1 MNRIER
7 MIADRCPDGV
17 DFENLGELVQIKN
30 GSDYKHLG
38 TGSVPVYGSGGIM
51 TAVDRFVYSG
61 PSVLIPRKGSLDKLY
76 FVEGPFWTVDTIFYT
91 IVGERIDPR
100 FLFHY
105 LANAHLENLNQAGGV
120 PSLTQTV
127 LKNLMIPV
135 PPLEIQREIVT
146 ILDSFTKLEAELEA
160 ELEARRAQYAFY
172 RDQLLNFESARK
184 GGGRVF
190 SAFRR
195 SRSSGFPWVK
205 SLPCLAGS
213 LGRRR
218 ATSGSVA
225 GVSSHTGMSTATSL
239 LTLIRLSVFEWILAR
254 IRLNFVVVIFS

>member
-127 LKNLMIPV
+127 LKNLRIPV

-146 ILDSFTKLEAELEA
+146 ILDSFTKLEA

-184 GGGRVF
+184 GGADECSRPSAVRGRV
-190 SAFRR
+190 
-195 SRSSGFPWVK
+195 
-205 SLPCLAGS
+205 GS
-213 LGRRR
+213 LG
-218 ATSGSVA
+218 
-225 GVSSHTGMSTATSL
+225 
-239 LTLIRLSVFEWILAR
+239 
-254 IRLNFVVVIFS
+254 